1 MEWVE
6 GFYGEMTHPC
16 DPTPAPAYQLVQAA
30 MFQMWDAVNQ
40 LSEIP
45 PPPCENYRVTIF
57 GSARLQATDPLY
69 LDVRHLATELTHMGC
84 DIVTGGGPGLMEAA
98 NQGSFDADTPR
109 RTQSIGLRIDLDF
122 EEHANPFVEQLHS
135 HRTFFSRLHHF
146 VLLSNA
152 FVVVPGGIGTALE
165 ALMVW
170 QLLQVKK
177 LDQDMPLIMVGE
189 MWRGLVD
196 WASQSMLAS
205 TPQMA
210 SPGDMQIPR
219 CVSTMEEAIV
229 VLRTSKALWEHNC
242 DC

>member
-1 MEWVE
+1 MADSAAQPPLP
-6 GFYGEMTHPC
+6 HLP
-16 DPTPAPAYQLVQAA
+16 PTPEPTYALVQAA

-45 PPPCENYRVTIF
+45 PPPCDRYRVTIF
-57 GSARLQATDPLY
+57 GSARLRPTDPLY
-69 LDVRHLATELTHMGC
+69 QDVKHLASELTKMGC

-98 NQGSFDADTPR
+98 NQGSVDADPHN
-109 RTQSIGLRIDLDF
+109 RTQSIGIRINLDF
-122 EEHANPFVEQLHS
+122 EQEANAFVEQLHS

-165 ALMVW
+165 TLMVW

-177 LDQDMPLIMVGE
+177 LDHDLPLILVGN
-189 MWRGLVD
+189 MWQELVD
-196 WASQSMLAS
+196 WAARSMLE
-205 TPQMA
+205 TVPPMA
-210 SPGDMQIPR
+210 NPEDMRIPL

-229 VLRTSKALWEHNC
+229 VLKTSKSLWDYQCNC
-242 DC
+242 GS